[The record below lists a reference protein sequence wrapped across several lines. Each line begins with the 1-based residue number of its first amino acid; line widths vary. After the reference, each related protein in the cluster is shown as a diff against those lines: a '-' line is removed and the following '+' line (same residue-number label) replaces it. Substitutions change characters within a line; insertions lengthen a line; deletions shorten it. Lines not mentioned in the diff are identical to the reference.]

1 MPLSL
6 SPLSGAS
13 TSIVKAAIPSC
24 EFDLHYLGFSAWG
37 QCWPRELG
45 LGVSLCTDLL
55 RCLVLCPGFYG
66 VFCSVGWFCS
76 SYQENSRIFALSSK
90 RLSASRLVR
99 RKLFSV
105 TSFWQRGCVVGYCL
119 QGGDGSEHLLC
130 HGFLSEQAGGSGRGT
145 LRPCSSWVRVFHW
158 FSSGHQL
165 QCVFSVCSEKHC
177 GIQSTWPRLLWTG

>member
-1 MPLSL
+1 MSPSL
-6 SPLSGAS
+6 FPLSGAS

-24 EFDLHYLGFSAWG
+24 ELDLHCLGFSAWG

-55 RCLVLCPGFYG
+55 GVLILPGILSRFLWAFCL
-66 VFCSVGWFCS
+66 VGWFCS

-99 RKLFSV
+99 RKPFSV
-105 TSFWQRGCVVGYCL
+105 TSFWQRGCVVDYCL

-130 HGFLSEQAGGSGRGT
+130 RGFLPQQAGGIGRGN
-145 LRPCSSWVRVFHW
+145 PKA
-158 FSSGHQL
+158 L
-165 QCVFSVCSEKHC
+165 Q
-177 GIQSTWPRLLWTG
+177 